1 MNFTVENVLQSI
13 SSFLLSQ
20 FPDYPVYASQ
30 APAVV
35 ELPCFFLSLMPSSV
49 EKEIDARFLREI
61 SVDIVFLQERNILN
75 RTALIMA
82 VVESLDYNLDFLT
95 YADGSGQTVPLV
107 CLDRNWQMEDGDL
120 HYQITLKQRVARP
133 ATPILMQTMEA
144 NNVTEKGT

>member
-35 ELPCFFLSLMPSSV
+35 KLPCFFLSLMPSSI

-61 SVDIVFLQERNILN
+61 SVDIVLLQERNILN

-95 YADGSGQTVPLV
+95 YADESGQTVPLV

-133 ATPILMQTMEA
+133 ATPILMQAMEA